1 MEGDCNNDYG
11 PAATREKLPSASML
25 AVPMPPE
32 SRRSRGVASAFG
44 LAILLAAAAA
54 HAVFPVFG
62 ANDVPT
68 VFFINK
74 SDDGNRVDY
83 GIRLDATCSATSD
96 EAVVPYWREFEPP
109 PVHTKELG
117 AFAQMGYGIAAQ
129 RAVKRGPA
137 GGDYALRLKQVGRPI
152 GIATRRGANGRCIA
166 TARTTIGG
174 VNAELS
180 SIYVKLSSPLSV
192 EYIDIKG
199 RDFRTG
205 KPIVERL
212 KR

>member
-1 MEGDCNNDYG
+1 M
-11 PAATREKLPSASML
+11 AL
-25 AVPMPPE
+25 AV
-32 SRRSRGVASAFG
+32 GVAA
-44 LAILLAAAAA
+44 LLTAASA

-62 ANDVPT
+62 TNDVPT
-68 VFFINK
+68 VFFIGK
-74 SDDGNRVDY
+74 SNDGNRVDY
-83 GIRLDATCSATSD
+83 GIHLDATCSATND

-109 PVHTKELG
+109 PMHTKALG
-117 AFAQMGYGIAAQ
+117 MFAHVGYGIAAQ

-152 GIATRRGANGRCIA
+152 GIATRRGDNGRCVA
-166 TARTTIGG
+166 TARTTIAG

-180 SIYVKLSSPLSV
+180 SIFVKLSGPLSV
-192 EYIDIKG
+192 EYIEVKG

-205 KPIVERL
+205 KLLVERL